1 MLTSCSTLFIMSII
15 SKEGVGNMGWPIS
28 HSGVFVNTSTLLSFE
43 VLIELP
49 LSLSLLLSPSLCLP
63 PSFSGV
69 CWNGSRSAESAPCA
83 TNPFAACGQTPHKP
97 PSSRRVSW
105 RSEIG
110 IPAVFDTP
118 RSSGTFSFTVQQK
131 GVLVKH
137 IYIYLWCIISALH
150 SVLWFKKAN
159 YQVWDHQLIHKC
171 LKTAAAEEHF

>member
-1 MLTSCSTLFIMSII
+1 MFNIVHHVHRIKGRSWKYGLNHLTYWCFRQH
-15 SKEGVGNMGWPIS
+15 K
-28 HSGVFVNTSTLLSFE
+28 HFA
-43 VLIELP
+43 VLWSANRTP
-49 LSLSLLLSPSLCLP
+49 SLSLSLLLSPSLCLP

-159 YQVWDHQLIHKC
+159 YQVWDHQLIRKC